1 LPPKLLLGTNNKGK
15 LREYHALLECIPLEL
30 VSPAD
35 IGISAEVAE
44 TGKNFK
50 ENAGLKASVFMQ
62 KSGLITLADDS
73 GLEVDALQGEPG
85 VMSARYAGKN
95 ATDIERIRFLL
106 SKIKDIPWE
115 KRTAQ
120 FRAVIAIAVPGE
132 EIRFAEGECLGYIT
146 FEPRG
151 EKGFGYDPVFFVP
164 ELGKTMAELNPA
176 IKNRISHRGK
186 AALQAREI
194 LLQIQASGRLHN
206 G

>member
-1 LPPKLLLGTNNKGK
+1 MPPKLLLGTNNKGK
-15 LREYHALLECIPLEL
+15 LREYHALLEGVPFEL

-35 IGISAEVAE
+35 IGFSADVAE
-44 TGKNFK
+44 TGKTFK

-85 VMSARYAGKN
+85 VMSARYAGEN
-95 ATDIERIRFLL
+95 ATDMERIRFLL

-194 LLQIQASGRLHN
+194 LLQI
-206 G
+206 